1 MIYTVSKED
10 CSQQESLTVEKVLK
24 QRMGL
29 TDREISRIKFAENG
43 ILLKT
48 IKADSFGRVRINE
61 KLSAGDTVKI
71 RMPERK
77 LRPDR
82 VPPAH
87 GMIDIL
93 YEDKD
98 YIALNKPAGMV
109 THPGNGHHNDTLANL
124 LAGYCEE
131 KRYDCSCK
139 VIGRLDRETS
149 GIVLFG
155 KHRLAVSR
163 MQRQQKE
170 GLCEKKY
177 LAIALW
183 DAEEMLDPEKEYVIR
198 SSMGAVQDDLMKQE
212 IKPDGEGREA
222 VTIYRIQKMLS
233 DAALLEVRIKTGRT
247 HQIRLHM
254 ASEGHP
260 LLGDALYGTDISS
273 KMAERTMLHAWKLRF
288 CQPFTGVQIDITALI
303 SNDMKE
309 LMERIE

>member
-93 YEDKD
+93 YA
-98 YIALNKPAGMV
+98 Y
-109 THPGNGHHNDTLANL
+109 
-124 LAGYCEE
+124 
-131 KRYDCSCK
+131 
-139 VIGRLDRETS
+139 
-149 GIVLFG
+149 
-155 KHRLAVSR
+155 
-163 MQRQQKE
+163 
-170 GLCEKKY
+170 
-177 LAIALW
+177 
-183 DAEEMLDPEKEYVIR
+183 R
-198 SSMGAVQDDLMKQE
+198 S
-212 IKPDGEGREA
+212 
-222 VTIYRIQKMLS
+222 
-233 DAALLEVRIKTGRT
+233 
-247 HQIRLHM
+247 
-254 ASEGHP
+254 
-260 LLGDALYGTDISS
+260 
-273 KMAERTMLHAWKLRF
+273 
-288 CQPFTGVQIDITALI
+288 
-303 SNDMKE
+303 
-309 LMERIE
+309 